1 LFVRRYR
8 EKLSKSR
15 IPALI
20 VCLAALVCFHA
31 LAVSSDDPVVRKIYI
46 YRNDE
51 LFQQGRIAGNIE
63 AKLDPSSKYLYLIDL
78 EKARVLVI
86 DWRKDTLIKTASLAD
101 LPCVWYNPE
110 AYKNYPEKPILLWQ
124 FLPHTNLLFVVHC
137 ETQLL
142 LDART
147 FQVIRTVM
155 NPLRERGSVV
165 FSAAGDLAL
174 VTRIERQSERRTVEL
189 RRVQTWEIVAH
200 WPSDIDTE
208 AFTPDGKYI
217 VELPEGGNGCTMN
230 FYEVP
235 SGKLSNQWTQDG
247 ENALCP
253 GKPLL
258 FLNKPPYR
266 LALAQGVVGEYI
278 ISLWD
283 TWTGKHVRRIRVAPY
298 TLATRPSVSA
308 NGRYVVAGTWN
319 DPQDN
324 PISAGFTIWNVD
336 SGEVVYRTP
345 TYKSTWG
352 PNTVGEEVYPSFS
365 QDGKYLVTVSPEGV
379 RIYEIAAELK

>member
-1 LFVRRYR
+1 MKMRWKKLRKSPVLYAITMLLVFAYPQLPGLGSGEAFVKER
-8 EKLSKSR
+8 
-15 IPALI
+15 
-20 VCLAALVCFHA
+20 
-31 LAVSSDDPVVRKIYI
+31 YI
-46 YRNDE
+46 YRNDK
-51 LFQQGRIAGNIE
+51 LFQQGRLVADIE
-63 AKLDPSSKYLYLIDL
+63 AKLDPSSKYLYLTDL

-86 DWRKDTLIKTASLAD
+86 DWRKDTLIKTAGLAD

-110 AYKNYPEKPILLWQ
+110 AYENYPEKPIFLWE
-124 FLPHTNLLFVVHC
+124 FVPHTNLLFVMYCH
-137 ETQLL
+137 TQLL
-142 LDART
+142 LDAKT
-147 FQVIRTVM
+147 FQVVRTLI
-155 NPLRERGSVV
+155 NPLHESGSVV

-200 WPSDIDTE
+200 WPSDIVTE

-217 VELPEGGNGCTMN
+217 VELPEDGNGCTMN

-235 SGKLSNQWTQDG
+235 SGKLSNQWTQDR

-253 GKPLL
+253 KKPLL

-266 LALAQGVVGEYI
+266 LALAQGAVGEYI

-283 TWTGKHVRRIRVAPY
+283 TWTGKQVRRIRVAPY